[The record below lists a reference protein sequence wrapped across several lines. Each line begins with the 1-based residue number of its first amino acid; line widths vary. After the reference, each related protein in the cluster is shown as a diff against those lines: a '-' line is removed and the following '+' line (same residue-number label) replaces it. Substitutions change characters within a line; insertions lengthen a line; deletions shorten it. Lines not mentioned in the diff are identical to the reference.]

1 MQLSLSLSD
10 IPFSRHRIA
19 SRRLQAR
26 IDNAWVACPSWE
38 FIELFGEIIVKLK
51 TITI

>member
-1 MQLSLSLSD
+1 MD
-10 IPFSRHRIA
+10 T
-19 SRRLQAR
+19 
-26 IDNAWVACPSWE
+26 AWVAYPSWE